1 MPNMTAFIIHCCKRI
16 ESGLPALLL
25 ALLLLTAVAAQ
36 AGSIEPKRAALTLG
50 EDGYTLS
57 AEFAIDLGSRL
68 EDAVARGV
76 PLYFNLEFVL
86 DHSRKYWINEHVTSR
101 SLTYRLAYSS
111 LTRQYRLTTG
121 NLHQNFGSLA
131 EAMRVVGRIAA
142 LPVADKDAIKV
153 GESYE
158 AAVRL
163 ALDRSQLPKPF
174 QVDAIMDRDL
184 QVDTKALRWHFVAPA
199 VASAV
204 TP

>member
-1 MPNMTAFIIHCCKRI
+1 M
-16 ESGLPALLL
+16 PALAL
-25 ALLLLTAVAAQ
+25 ALLLLSGAAQ
-36 AGSIEPKRAALTLG
+36 AGSIEPQRAALTPG

-57 AEFAIDLGSRL
+57 AEFTVDLGNRL

-86 DHSRKYWINEHVTSR
+86 ERSRKYWINEHVTTR
-101 SLTYRLAYSS
+101 SLGYRLAYSS

-142 LPVADKDAIKV
+142 LPVLDKDALKA

-184 QVDTKALRWHFVAPA
+184 QVETRVLRWQFVAPV
-199 VASAV
+199 VAQ
-204 TP
+204 

>member
-1 MPNMTAFIIHCCKRI
+1 MTAFITRCCKRL
-16 ESGLPALLL
+16 EAGLL
-25 ALLLLTAVAAQ
+25 ALLLLAAFAAH
-36 AGSIEPKRAALTLG
+36 AGSIEPKRAALTPG
-50 EDGYTLS
+50 EDAYTLS
-57 AEFAIDLGSRL
+57 AEFAIELGNRL

-86 DHSRKYWINEHVTSR
+86 ERSRKYWLNEHITTR

-142 LPVADKDAIKV
+142 LPVVDRDQIKP

-174 QVDAIMDRDL
+174 QVDAITDREL
-184 QVDTKALRWHFVAPA
+184 QVETRVLRWQFVAPV
-199 VASAV
+199 VA
-204 TP
+204 P

>member
-1 MPNMTAFIIHCCKRI
+1 MPNMTAFITRCCRKI
-16 ESGLPALLL
+16 EAGLPKLVL
-25 ALLLLTAVAAQ
+25 ALLLLATAAVH
-36 AGSIEPKRAALTLG
+36 AGSIEPKRAALTPG

-57 AEFAIDLGSRL
+57 AEFALDLGNRL

-86 DHSRKYWINEHVTSR
+86 ERSRKYWVNEHVTTR
-101 SLTYRLAYSS
+101 SLGYRLAYSS

-121 NLHQNFGSLA
+121 NLHQNFGSLE
-131 EAMRVVGRIAA
+131 EALRVVGRIAA
-142 LPVADKDAIKV
+142 LPVLEKDALKN

-174 QVDAIMDRDL
+174 QVDAITDRAL
-184 QVDTKALRWHFVAPA
+184 QVEAKVLRWQFVAPV
-199 VASAV
+199 VA
-204 TP
+204 P

>member
-1 MPNMTAFIIHCCKRI
+1 MTAFITRCCKRL
-16 ESGLPALLL
+16 EAGLL
-25 ALLLLTAVAAQ
+25 ALLLLAALAAH
-36 AGSIEPKRAALTLG
+36 AGSIEPKRAALTPG
-50 EDGYTLS
+50 DDAYTLS
-57 AEFAIDLGSRL
+57 AEFAIELGNRL

-86 DHSRKYWINEHVTSR
+86 ERSRKYWVNEHITTR
-101 SLTYRLAYSS
+101 SLTYRLAYSG

-142 LPVADKDAIKV
+142 LPVVDRDQIKP

-174 QVDAIMDRDL
+174 QVDAITDREL
-184 QVDTKALRWHFVAPA
+184 QVETRVLRWQFVAPV
-199 VASAV
+199 VA
-204 TP
+204 P

>member
-1 MPNMTAFIIHCCKRI
+1 MQNMTAFITRCCKSI
-16 ESGLPALLL
+16 EAGLL
-25 ALLLLTAVAAQ
+25 ASLLLLLAVAAQ
-36 AGSIEPKRAALTLG
+36 AGSIEPKRAALTPG

-57 AEFAIDLGSRL
+57 AEFTVDLGNRL

-86 DHSRKYWINEHVTSR
+86 ERSRKYWVNEHITTR
-101 SLTYRLAYSS
+101 SLGYRLAYSS

-142 LPVADKDAIKV
+142 LPVLDKDALKA
-153 GESYE
+153 GEAYE

-174 QVDAIMDRDL
+174 QVDALTDSAL
-184 QVDTKALRWHFVAPA
+184 HVDTRVLRWQFVAPLA
-199 VASAV
+199 AQ
-204 TP
+204 

>member
-1 MPNMTAFIIHCCKRI
+1 MPNMTAFITCCCKRL
-16 ESGLPALLL
+16 EAG
-25 ALLLLTAVAAQ
+25 LLLLLFAAACAQ
-36 AGSIEPKRAALTLG
+36 AGSIEPQRAALTPG

-57 AEFAIDLGSRL
+57 AEFTVDLGNRL

-86 DHSRKYWINEHVTSR
+86 ERSRKYWINEHVTTR
-101 SLTYRLAYSS
+101 SLSYRLSYSS
-111 LTRQYRLTTG
+111 LTRQYRLSTG
-121 NLHQNFGSLA
+121 NLHRNFGSLA

-142 LPVADKDAIKV
+142 LPVLDKDALKA

-174 QVDAIMDRDL
+174 QVDAITDRDL
-184 QVDTKALRWHFVAPA
+184 QVETKALRWHFVAPL
-199 VASAV
+199 VA
-204 TP
+204 P

>member
-1 MPNMTAFIIHCCKRI
+1 
-16 ESGLPALLL
+16 LPRLAL
-25 ALLLLTAVAAQ
+25 ALLLLTAAAAQ
-36 AGSIEPKRAALTLG
+36 AGSIEPKRAALTPG

-57 AEFAIDLGSRL
+57 AEFAIDLGYRL
-68 EDAVARGV
+68 EDTVARGV

-86 DHSRKYWINEHVTSR
+86 ERSRKYWVNEHITTHN
-101 SLTYRLAYSS
+101 LTYKLAYSS
-111 LTRQYRLTTG
+111 LMRQYRLSTG
-121 NLHQNFGSLA
+121 HLHQNFGSLA

-142 LPVADKDAIKV
+142 LPVVDKNLIQP

-163 ALDRSQLPKPF
+163 SLDRSQLPKPF

-184 QVDTKALRWHFVAPA
+184 QVDTKVLRWHFVAPA
-199 VASAV
+199 A

>member
-1 MPNMTAFIIHCCKRI
+1 MTAFITRCCKRL
-16 ESGLPALLL
+16 EAGLLLLLLL
-25 ALLLLTAVAAQ
+25 AATCAR
-36 AGSIEPKRAALTLG
+36 AGSIEPQRAALTPG

-57 AEFAIDLGSRL
+57 AEFTVDLGNRL

-86 DHSRKYWINEHVTSR
+86 ERSRKYWVNEHITTR
-101 SLTYRLAYSS
+101 SLGYRLAYSS

-142 LPVADKDAIKV
+142 LPVLEKDALKN

-163 ALDRSQLPKPF
+163 ALDRNQLPKPF

-184 QVDTKALRWHFVAPA
+184 QVETKVLRWQFTAPVVAQ
-199 VASAV
+199 
-204 TP
+204 

>member
-1 MPNMTAFIIHCCKRI
+1 MTAFITRCCKRL
-16 ESGLPALLL
+16 EAGLPTLVL
-25 ALLLLTAVAAQ
+25 ALLMLAAVAAQ
-36 AGSIEPKRAALTLG
+36 AGSIEPKRAALTPG

-57 AEFAIDLGSRL
+57 AEFEVDLGNRL

-86 DHSRKYWINEHVTSR
+86 ERSRKYWVNEHVTTR
-101 SLTYRLAYSS
+101 SLGYRLAYSS

-131 EAMRVVGRIAA
+131 EAMRVVGRIAS
-142 LPVADKDAIKV
+142 LPVVEKDAIKA

-174 QVDAIMDRDL
+174 QVDAITDRAL
-184 QVDTKALRWHFVAPA
+184 QVDTKVLRWQFVAPV
-199 VASAV
+199 VA
-204 TP
+204 P

>member
-1 MPNMTAFIIHCCKRI
+1 MPNMTAFITQCCKRL
-16 ESGLPALLL
+16 EAGLLLLLLL
-25 ALLLLTAVAAQ
+25 AAACAQ
-36 AGSIEPKRAALTLG
+36 AGSIEPQRAALTPG

-57 AEFAIDLGSRL
+57 AEFTVDLGNRL

-86 DHSRKYWINEHVTSR
+86 ERSRKYWVNEHITTR
-101 SLTYRLAYSS
+101 SLSYRLAYSS

-142 LPVADKDAIKV
+142 LPVLDKDALKA

-184 QVDTKALRWHFVAPA
+184 QVETRVLRWQLVAPV
-199 VASAV
+199 VA
-204 TP
+204 P

>member
-1 MPNMTAFIIHCCKRI
+1 MTAFITRCCKRI
-16 ESGLPALLL
+16 EAGLARALL
-25 ALLLLTAVAAQ
+25 ALLLFAAALAQ
-36 AGSIEPKRAALTLG
+36 AGGIEPKRAALTPG

-57 AEFAIDLGSRL
+57 AEFAVDLGNRL

-86 DHSRKYWINEHVTSR
+86 ERPRKYWVNEHVTTR

-111 LTRQYRLTTG
+111 LMRQYRLSTG

-131 EAMRVVGRIAA
+131 EALRVVGRIAA
-142 LPVADKDAIKV
+142 LPVLDKDALKA
-153 GESYE
+153 GETYE

-174 QVDAIMDRDL
+174 QVDAITDRGL
-184 QVDTKALRWHFVAPA
+184 QVDAKVLRWQFTAPLVAQ
-199 VASAV
+199 
-204 TP
+204 

>member
-1 MPNMTAFIIHCCKRI
+1 MPNMTAFITRCCRSV
-16 ESGLPALLL
+16 EAGLSALALV
-25 ALLLLTAVAAQ
+25 LLLLTASGAQ
-36 AGSIEPKRAALTLG
+36 AGSIEPKHAALTPG

-57 AEFAIDLGSRL
+57 AEFTLELGNRL

-86 DHSRKYWINEHVTSR
+86 ERSRKYWVNEHVTTR
-101 SLTYRLAYSS
+101 SLGYRLAYSS

-131 EAMRVVGRIAA
+131 EALRVVGRIAA
-142 LPVADKDAIKV
+142 LPVVDKDAIKA

-174 QVDAIMDRDL
+174 QVDAITDRAL
-184 QVDTKALRWHFVAPA
+184 QVDAKVLRWQFVAPA
-199 VASAV
+199 VA
-204 TP
+204 P

>member
-1 MPNMTAFIIHCCKRI
+1 M
-16 ESGLPALLL
+16 L

-36 AGSIEPKRAALTLG
+36 AGSIEPKRAALTPG

-57 AEFAIDLGSRL
+57 AEFAVDLGNRL

-86 DHSRKYWINEHVTSR
+86 VRSRKYWVNEHVITR
-101 SLTYRLAYSS
+101 SLAYRLAYSS

-121 NLHQNFGSLA
+121 SLHQNFGSLE
-131 EAMRVVGRIAA
+131 EALRVVGRIGA
-142 LPVADKDAIKV
+142 LPVLERDALKN
-153 GESYE
+153 GEHYE

-184 QVDTKALRWHFVAPA
+184 QVDAKVLRWQFVAPL
-199 VASAV
+199 VS
-204 TP
+204 P

>member
-1 MPNMTAFIIHCCKRI
+1 M
-16 ESGLPALLL
+16 LLL
-25 ALLLLTAVAAQ
+25 ACVVAH
-36 AGSIEPKRAALTLG
+36 AGSIDPKRAALTPG

-57 AEFAIDLGSRL
+57 AEFALDLGTRL

-86 DHSRKYWINEHVTSR
+86 ERNRKYWVNEHVASR
-101 SLTYRLAYSS
+101 SLGYRLSYSS

-142 LPVADKDAIKV
+142 LPVAEKDAIKP
-153 GESYE
+153 GETYE

-174 QVDAIMDRDL
+174 QVDAITDRAL
-184 QVDTKALRWHFVAPA
+184 QVDARVLRWQFVAPGGA
-199 VASAV
+199 
-204 TP
+204 P

>member
-1 MPNMTAFIIHCCKRI
+1 MTAFITRCCKRL
-16 ESGLPALLL
+16 EAGLL
-25 ALLLLTAVAAQ
+25 ALLLLAALAAH
-36 AGSIEPKRAALTLG
+36 AGSIEPKRAALTPG
-50 EDGYTLS
+50 DDAYTLS
-57 AEFAIDLGSRL
+57 AEFAIDLGTRL

-86 DHSRKYWINEHVTSR
+86 ERSRKYWVNEHITTR
-101 SLTYRLAYSS
+101 SLTYRLAYSG

-142 LPVADKDAIKV
+142 LPVAERDQIKA

-174 QVDAIMDRDL
+174 QVDAITDREL
-184 QVDTKALRWHFVAPA
+184 QVETRVLRWQFVAPT
-199 VASAV
+199 VA
-204 TP
+204 P

>member
-1 MPNMTAFIIHCCKRI
+1 M
-16 ESGLPALLL
+16 SALVL
-25 ALLLLTAVAAQ
+25 ALLLLAAVAAH
-36 AGSIEPKRAALTLG
+36 AGSIEPKRAALTAG

-57 AEFAIDLGSRL
+57 AEFALDLGNRL

-86 DHSRKYWINEHVTSR
+86 ERGRKYWVNEHVVTR
-101 SLTYRLAYSS
+101 SLTYKLAYSS
-111 LTRQYRLTTG
+111 LMRQYRLSTG

-131 EAMRVVGRIAA
+131 EALRVVGRIAA
-142 LPVADKDAIKV
+142 LPVVDKDLLKP

-174 QVDAIMDRDL
+174 QVDAITDRDL
-184 QVDTKALRWHFVAPA
+184 HVETKPLRWQFVAPP
-199 VASAV
+199 VA
-204 TP
+204 P